1 MANPP
6 ANPNQTPPAEP
17 IDETPT
23 PPNPHPIGTPEYE
36 GFAKALAEIQQRRT
50 EPAPPTSDDH
60 RLAQAF
66 VWAITSYVFL
76 DRGEPDRM
84 LRLGGKELSIGEI
97 AAAASQ
103 LDGSMPD
110 DVYALLS
117 NAAYRDAPRRS
128 MRCACCPG
136 TATTL

>member
-66 VWAITSYVFL
+66 VWALRPTFFSTEANPIVCSGLAAKNCLSVKL
-76 DRGEPDRM
+76 PPPRHNSMARCRM
-84 LRLGGKELSIGEI
+84 M
-97 AAAASQ
+97 
-103 LDGSMPD
+103 SMRFCPT
-110 DVYALLS
+110 
-117 NAAYRDAPRRS
+117 RPRRTFGNGS
-128 MRCACCPG
+128 
-136 TATTL
+136 